1 LSTNALS
8 TAPPVAGRV
17 AHCLSKWIQITSD
30 PWTLEVVK
38 GYHLEFSKPPF
49 QASPSHNVAKSLSE
63 QQLLEGEIQAL
74 IQKQAVVKP
83 NPSRDQFVSRIF
95 LVTKKDGSYRPVIN
109 LRPFNCFIQKH
120 HFKMEGA
127 GMLRDLLQ
135 TSDWMCSI
143 DLKDAYLSVGIF
155 QGHRQYLRF
164 TWMGSTYEFTCLPF
178 GLTSAPRVFTKLLKP
193 VMAFLRGQG
202 LRTII

>member
-1 LSTNALS
+1 M
-8 TAPPVAGRV
+8 
-17 AHCLSKWIQITSD
+17 
-30 PWTLEVVK
+30 
-38 GYHLEFSKPPF
+38 
-49 QASPSHNVAKSLSE
+49 
-63 QQLLEGEIQAL
+63 
-74 IQKQAVVKP
+74 
-83 NPSRDQFVSRIF
+83 SRIF

-109 LRPFNCFIQKH
+109 LRPLNCFIQKH

-127 GMLRDLLQ
+127 GMLRNLLQ

-178 GLTSAPRVFTKLLKP
+178 GLTSVPQVFTKLLKP

-202 LRTII
+202 IRASLYLSDLRIMYQIVEMLL